1 MPSRDVTIRNELGMH
16 ARAASR
22 LVDHA
27 NRFDSEVRV
36 SYRGKTV
43 NGKSIM
49 GVLMLAAACGA
60 TIRLETVGE
69 DGEVALQALCELVE
83 SGFGEIAK

>member
-1 MPSRDVTIRNELGMH
+1 MPTREVTICNELGMH

-22 LVDHA
+22 LVDSA
-27 NRFDSEVRV
+27 NRFSASISV
-36 SYRGKTV
+36 SYRDKTV

-60 TIRLETVGE
+60 TIQVEASGPDE
-69 DGEVALQALCELVE
+69 DAALQSLCELVE
-83 SGFGEIAK
+83 SGFGELPP

>member
-1 MPSRDVTIRNELGMH
+1 MPTRKLTICNELGMH

-22 LVDHA
+22 LVDCA
-27 NRFDSEVRV
+27 NRFSAEVKI
-36 SYRGKTV
+36 SYRDKTV

-60 TIRLETVGE
+60 TICLDISGSDE
-69 DGEVALQALCELVE
+69 DLAMQALSELVE
-83 SGFGEIAK
+83 TGFGELQE

>member
-1 MPSRDVTIRNELGMH
+1 MMSREVTICNELGMH

-22 LVDHA
+22 LVDCA
-27 NRFDSEVRV
+27 NRFAADVQI

-49 GVLMLAAACGA
+49 GVLMLAAAQGA
-60 TIRLETVGE
+60 VIQLNVLGRDE
-69 DGEVALQALCELVE
+69 DAAMNALAGLVE
-83 SGFGEIAK
+83 EGFGELER

>member
-1 MPSRDVTIRNELGMH
+1 MPTRDITICNELGMH

-22 LVDHA
+22 LVDTA
-27 NRFDSEVRV
+27 NRFSSEVRI

-49 GVLMLAAACGA
+49 GVLMLAATCGA
-60 TIRLETVGE
+60 VIQLETAGK
-69 DGEVALQALCELVE
+69 DASVALQALCELVE
-83 SGFGEIAK
+83 SGFGELPA

>member
-1 MPSRDVTIRNELGMH
+1 MPVREVTVCNELGMH

-22 LVDHA
+22 LVDCA
-27 NRFDSEVRV
+27 NRYDSDVSV

-60 TIRLETVGE
+60 TIRLETLGNDDE
-69 DGEVALQALCELVE
+69 IALQALCELVE
-83 SGFGEIAK
+83 SGFGETGA

>member
-1 MPSRDVTIRNELGMH
+1 MPERDVTICNDLGMH

-22 LVDHA
+22 LVECA
-27 NRFDSEVRV
+27 NRFESEVSV
-36 SYRGKTV
+36 SYRGRTV

-60 TIRLETVGE
+60 TIHLEASGSDE
-69 DGEVALQALCELVE
+69 DVALQALCELVE
-83 SGFGEIAK
+83 SGFGEIAE